1 MSRRPRRRIPFRA
14 SRTPRDPLQV
24 NLRRVVRLILLLV
37 IVPTVVLTGIGI
49 GVMFAR
55 KDVPQLVLGLLVS
68 SFAASVIAGAV
79 LLLVLTGRGARLA
92 RVQETFLSQM
102 GHELMTPLAGIGLHT
117 QILSGME
124 LPADAERSVAA
135 IDHERRRLQELVER
149 TLQWRQVRS
158 RKHLYRR
165 QRTDAA
171 EVVERALARA
181 TDRDRIVVRAPAAG
195 LTISGDP
202 EALAEALGNF
212 LRNAAKYAGEAQPIE
227 LTARRWGRLAVFSV
241 SDRGPGLP
249 PGPSEH
255 LFEPF
260 YRHVPEGRPDPGGT
274 GLGLSITRQIV
285 EDHGG
290 RVAACARPGGGASFF
305 FTIPLGGDRG

>member
-1 MSRRPRRRIPFRA
+1 VSRSSRRPLSFRA
-14 SRTPRDPLQV
+14 PRKPRDPLQV

-49 GVMFAR
+49 AVVFAR
-55 KDVPQLVLGLLVS
+55 KDLSQLVLGLLIS

-117 QILSGME
+117 QILSGMD
-124 LPADAERSVAA
+124 LPADAERSIEA
-135 IDHERRRLQELVER
+135 IDHERRRLQDLVER
-149 TLQWRQVRS
+149 TLQWREVRS
-158 RKHLYRR
+158 KKHLYRR

-171 EVVERALARA
+171 EVVARALARA
-181 TDRDRIVVRAPAAG
+181 ADRDQIVLREPAAG
-195 LTISGDP
+195 LVLSGDP
-202 EALAEALGNF
+202 EALADALGNL
-212 LRNAAKYAGEAQPIE
+212 LRNAAKYAGEVHPIE

-290 RVAACARPGGGASFF
+290 RVAACPRPRGGATFF
-305 FTIPLGGDRG
+305 FTVPLGDRG